1 MFIDE
6 IKINIS
12 PLWEEGFNK
21 PFVQKLIDGSLSN
34 ESFEQYLFQDMLYLE
49 KYVELCELALTKT
62 DNEKEREVLYSL
74 IEFSGLVELQ
84 TRVGFL
90 KFKNADNKELFFETK
105 QYINFIMSFSE
116 DEDNFKL
123 MVVLMNCMLSYNYIF
138 TKAEKLMDNL
148 HNKYY
153 EFVIDYVSDNSKIF
167 YKKCIGYL
175 NERYRDISD
184 YDKSELF
191 KIFEKANE
199 YELKFL
205 DGVYKE

>member
-6 IKINIS
+6 IKIKIS

-21 PFVQKLIDGSLSN
+21 PFVQKLINGSLSN
-34 ESFEQYLFQDMLYLE
+34 ESFEQYLLQDMLYLE

-84 TRVGFL
+84 TRVDFL
-90 KFKNADNKELFFETK
+90 KLKNDDNIKLFFETK

-116 DEDNFKL
+116 DENNFKL

-138 TKAEKLMDNL
+138 TKAEKQMVNF

-167 YKKCIGYL
+167 YKKCIEYL

-184 YDKSELF
+184 YEKNELF
-191 KIFEKANE
+191 KIFEEANK
-199 YELKFL
+199 YELEFL
-205 DGVYKE
+205 DSVYKE

>member
-6 IKINIS
+6 IKIKIS

-21 PFVQKLIDGSLSN
+21 PFVQKLINGSLSN
-34 ESFEQYLFQDMLYLE
+34 ESFEQYLLQDMLYLE
-49 KYVELCELALTKT
+49 KYVELCELALTKI

-84 TRVGFL
+84 TRVDFL
-90 KFKNADNKELFFETK
+90 KLKNDDNIKLFFETK

-116 DEDNFKL
+116 DENNFKL

-138 TKAEKLMDNL
+138 TKAEKQMVNF

-167 YKKCIGYL
+167 YKKCIEYL

-184 YDKSELF
+184 YEKNELF
-191 KIFEKANE
+191 KIFEEANK
-199 YELKFL
+199 YELEFL
-205 DGVYKE
+205 DRVYKE